1 MIGDFNQM
9 ANDLDR
15 QIAIEQERAGVSDTN
30 HYAYPTFAKAAIQRR
45 DNLFASAADL
55 DAKLASARETLA
67 EAFEELKKIELL
79 GGARRRA
86 DEDRAGP
93 RGRAQCRGG
102 HASPRCELTA
112 KRLNFVVELERA
124 LVKRAGDR
132 PMPSFDIVSKTDL
145 AEIDNA
151 LANMVREMSQRYDF
165 KGSQSRI
172 ERKEAE
178 ITINADDELK
188 LKQMHE
194 LLQGHLA
201 RRKIEPGVLDYKTV
215 EKAAGQAV
223 RQKALIR
230 QGIDREL
237 AKRIVK
243 EVKDGKF
250 KVQVTVQGDEL
261 RVSGKK
267 RDDLQAVIQHVKG
280 LSVELPL
287 QYVNFRD

>member
-1 MIGDFNQM
+1 MPQ
-9 ANDLDR
+9 A
-15 QIAIEQERAGVSDTN
+15 ASWAGLAACTASGGWLRR
-30 HYAYPTFAKAAIQRR
+30 FAE
-45 DNLFASAADL
+45 N
-55 DAKLASARETLA
+55 EGA
-67 EAFEELKKIELL
+67 EA
-79 GGARRRA
+79 
-86 DEDRAGP
+86 
-93 RGRAQCRGG
+93 
-102 HASPRCELTA
+102 
-112 KRLNFVVELERA
+112 V
-124 LVKRAGDR
+124 
-132 PMPSFDIVSKTDL
+132 PSFDIVSKTDL

-151 LANMVREMSQRYDF
+151 LANMTREMSQRYDF

-172 ERKEAE
+172 ERKDAE
-178 ITINADDELK
+178 ITINADDDLK

-201 RRKIEPGVLDYKTV
+201 RRKIEPGAIDYKAV

-243 EVKDGKF
+243 EIKDGKF
-250 KVQVTVQGDEL
+250 KVQVAVQGDEV
-261 RVSGKK
+261 RVTGKK

-280 LSVELPL
+280 LSLEQPL